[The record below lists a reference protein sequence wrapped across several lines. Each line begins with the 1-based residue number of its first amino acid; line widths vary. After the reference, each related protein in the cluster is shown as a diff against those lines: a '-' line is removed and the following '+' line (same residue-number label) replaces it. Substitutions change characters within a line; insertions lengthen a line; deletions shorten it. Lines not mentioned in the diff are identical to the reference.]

1 MSLVIPITLKRDGVP
16 QDADETPLLTDAAG
30 TYGIK
35 RADTGE
41 IIVEAGEFFTRNG
54 PGAYSYELA
63 NPIAGVTYIYSRR
76 LVLGGN
82 TQHKSASVV
91 ATAVNT
97 LPSYLMLAEADAMA
111 ASLPTVGRYSAGDAT
126 TRQQW
131 LAMATVRFDASRRW
145 QGRKFDPAQTLE
157 FPRVPHPHALPYGWP
172 QGLPAGGCGPLG
184 SLDVWD
190 WDATNQVAVVPPA
203 IKLAVLFEANSIA
216 LGNRDAIVEAIASG
230 LTMSQTGSLMEQYRQ
245 ANNGQAE
252 IPPLCRDA
260 EMIAKKYAL
269 RTGGIL

>member
-1 MSLVIPITLKRDGVP
+1 MSLIIPITLKRDGVP
-16 QDADETPLLTDAAG
+16 QDADETPLLTDAGG

-63 NPIAGVTYIYSRR
+63 NPIAGVTYVYSRR

-111 ASLPTVGRYSAGDAT
+111 ASLPKLDSYKAADAT
-126 TRQQW
+126 GRQQL
-131 LAMATVRFDASRRW
+131 LAGATMRVDASRRW
-145 QGRKFDPAQTLE
+145 QGRKYHHDQTLE
-157 FPRVPHPHALPYGWP
+157 FPRIPHPRYMPIQNGYVQP
-172 QGLPAGGCGPLG
+172 VSP
-184 SLDVWD
+184 SYTRVWD
-190 WDATNQVAVVPPA
+190 WDAVNKVAIVPTR
-203 IKLAVLFEANSIA
+203 IKLAVLYEADA
-216 LGNRDAIVEAIASG
+216 MGDGERDRIVAAVSAG
-230 LTMSQTGSLMEQYRQ
+230 LTAMNTGSLSEQYRQ
-245 ANNGQAE
+245 LNAGQADVA
-252 IPPLCRDA
+252 PLCPQA
-260 EMIAKKYAL
+260 ENLVRSYRLQTGEL
-269 RTGGIL
+269 R